1 MSYGRIWQTE
11 GAFVARKHYAVEEII
26 KHLRTIEIENA
37 RGVSV
42 EDACRKLGLAVQN
55 YYRWKKEYGGMQVD
69 QVRRL
74 KDVELE
80 NQRLRKLVSDL
91 SIDNLIL
98 KEISSKNF

>member
-1 MSYGRIWQTE
+1 
-11 GAFVARKHYAVEEII
+11 
-26 KHLRTIEIENA
+26 
-37 RGVSV
+37 
-42 EDACRKLGLAVQN
+42 
-55 YYRWKKEYGGMQVD
+55 MQVD

-74 KDVELE
+74 KDIELE

>member
-1 MSYGRIWQTE
+1 M
-11 GAFVARKHYAVEEII
+11 ARKHYPVEEII
-26 KHLRTIEIENA
+26 KHLRTIEIEVG
-37 RGVSV
+37 RGVSI
-42 EDACRKLGLAVQN
+42 EDACRKLALPVQN
-55 YYRWKKEYGGMQVD
+55 YYRWKKEYGGMQID

-74 KDVELE
+74 KEVELE